1 MRLTRGGVRLQEPV
15 VAIVGVCAAGKT
27 TLAAGLNAAGITAYS
42 VPQEH
47 SSVRRLW
54 LRRSPPPDILVMLDA
69 RWETT
74 KKRRPEISY
83 GPDRLEEQRRRL
95 AVAREEC
102 DLYLPTDDLT
112 IAEVRERVLSFIA
125 DWRRRREG
133 A

>member
-1 MRLTRGGVRLQEPV
+1 M
-15 VAIVGVCAAGKT
+15 AIVGVCAAGKT
-27 TLAAGLNAAGITAYS
+27 TLAAGLNAAGVTAYS

-47 SSVRRLW
+47 SFVRRLW
-54 LRRSPPPDILVMLDA
+54 LRRNPPPSILVMLDA

-74 KKRRPEISY
+74 RRRRPDITY
-83 GPDRLEEQRRRL
+83 GPERLEEQRRRL
-95 AVAREEC
+95 ALAREEC

-125 DWRRRREG
+125 AWKEKEG

>member
-1 MRLTRGGVRLQEPV
+1 MQEPV

-27 TLAAGLNAAGITAYS
+27 TLAAGLNAAGITAYT

-47 SSVRRLW
+47 SYVRRLW
-54 LRRSPPPDILVMLDA
+54 LRRNPPPNILVMLDA

-74 KKRRPEISY
+74 KKRRPDISY
-83 GPDRLEEQRRRL
+83 GPERLEEQRLRL
-95 AVAREEC
+95 ALARQEC

-112 IAEVRERVLSFIA
+112 IVEVRERVLSFVA
-125 DWRRRREG
+125 AWTAKEG